1 MTQKILH
8 GFCRQRPWSMPA
20 TLFLLTAPLFLTAL
34 AAPAARAA
42 TYQKNDSST
51 SPIEIPPPGRRTTTW
66 EVTVVEAGRTF
77 KIMSQ
82 NDLGES
88 LAASPA
94 ISNGTIYL
102 RTFDVL
108 WAIRSK

>member
-1 MTQKILH
+1 M
-8 GFCRQRPWSMPA
+8 RQA
-20 TLFLLTAPLFLTAL
+20 TIQTGWVRTVPGTLASRFMVLAFLVVL
-34 AAPAARAA
+34 AASTVRAA

-51 SPIEIPPPGRRTTTW
+51 SPIEIPTPGRRTTTW

-77 KIMSQ
+77 KILSQ

-102 RTFDVL
+102 RTFDAL
-108 WAIRSK
+108 WAIRAK